1 MSGFNGTDPN
11 GTWRLYVV
19 DDLGNDDG
27 VIFGGWRLLFGLA
40 PGTPAPPVAPTLD
53 IALAGDQATLS
64 WPSTAPGWQL
74 EARGELSSAPGWT
87 TVTNAIGVAGG
98 EFTVTVDAG
107 AGARFFR
114 LRKTTP

>member
-1 MSGFNGTDPN
+1 
-11 GTWRLYVV
+11 
-19 DDLGNDDG
+19 
-27 VIFGGWRLLFGLA
+27 
-40 PGTPAPPVAPTLD
+40 
-53 IALAGDQATLS
+53 
-64 WPSTAPGWQL
+64 L

-87 TVTNAIGVAGG
+87 TVTNTAGIVGG